1 MLKWMT
7 VAVAFIVLLV
17 LIEEAAQYLLKR
29 YMLGAENHNDERTKV
44 IKMKIKDFV
53 EKYKKSASH

>member
-1 MLKWMT
+1 MLKWMI
-7 VAVAFIVLLV
+7 VVVAFIVLLV
-17 LIEEAAQYLLKR
+17 LIEETAQYLLNK
-29 YMLGAENHNDERTKV
+29 YMLGAESRNDERAKV